1 VSGILDFDSKIL
13 RHILKKYGIK
23 GAWISLLATHL
34 NEKDSFKYIL
44 TQPEFLNAKIF
55 PRDLLQGLS
64 VGEIGVLYEYSVTF
78 NNSRSRK
85 SNGQFFTPDDVAQ
98 FMASFSKKFS
108 NGIWLDPCSGIGNL
122 SWHLVA
128 IQDQPEEFLINNL
141 ILSDKDELALFI
153 ARTLMTISYQKN
165 HENLFNEIKR
175 NFICFDF
182 LSVADKGELVLFD
195 PVDNLSEIPKHD
207 FVIVNPPYLALR
219 SDKRFETAK
228 ASDLYAY
235 FMENIIKTSKGFISI
250 TPQSF
255 TNAKKFESLRKLILD
270 KFNNLTIF
278 NFDNVPANIFKGIKF
293 GSKNTNKANSI
304 RVAITIAVPGEGK
317 QRITSLLR
325 WRSSE
330 RDFLFKNIENF
341 LSGVVLT
348 KDFFPKVSK
357 EYENLYNSL
366 DKSRTLSNLI
376 CSEQTRFPLYIPSS
390 PRYFIVALKKRVKRG
405 SLKQVYFR
413 NERDRDYAYLLINSS
428 FTYWWWRVRDG
439 GMTLSL
445 ETIRSIPLIEFELN
459 KKLIN
464 DLETSEST
472 NKVFKKNAGVKQFNV
487 KHSQELQVTLN
498 NKLTPK
504 YSKILTELHENS
516 EFTKLIENGN
526 K

>member
-1 VSGILDFDSKIL
+1 
-13 RHILKKYGIK
+13 
-23 GAWISLLATHL
+23 
-34 NEKDSFKYIL
+34 
-44 TQPEFLNAKIF
+44 LNAKIF

-64 VGEIGVLYEYSVTF
+64 VGEISVLYEYSVTF

-108 NGIWLDPCSGIGNL
+108 NGTWLDPCSGIGNL

-128 IQDQPEEFLINNL
+128 MQDQPEEFLINNL

-165 HENLFNEIKR
+165 HENLFNDIKR

-182 LSVADKGELVLFD
+182 LSVADKGEMVLFD
-195 PVDNLSEIPKHD
+195 PVDKLSEIPKHD
-207 FVIVNPPYLALR
+207 FVIVNPPYLALKA
-219 SDKRFETAK
+219 DERFETAK

-325 WRSSE
+325 WRSIE
-330 RDFLFKNIENF
+330 REFLFANIESF
-341 LSGVVLT
+341 LSEVALT
-348 KDFFPKVSK
+348 KEFFPKVSK
-357 EYENLYNSL
+357 HYETLYNGIS
-366 DKSRTLSNLI
+366 KTKTLSKLI
-376 CSEQTRFPLYIPSS
+376 TTKKTSFPLYIPSS
-390 PRYFIVALKKRVKRG
+390 PRYFIVALKKRVKRA
-405 SLKQVYFR
+405 SMKQLYFR
-413 NERDRDYAYLLINSS
+413 SEDDRDYAYLLINSS
-428 FTYWWWRVRDG
+428 FAYWWWRVRDG

-445 ETIRSIPLIEFELN
+445 ETILSIPLLDFKLDKHLIQEL
-459 KKLIN
+459 
-464 DLETSEST
+464 EESEIT
-472 NKVFKKNAGVKQFNV
+472 NKVFKKNAGVKQYNV
-487 KHSQELQVTLN
+487 KHSQKLQLKLN
-498 NKLTPK
+498 KKLLPN
-504 YSKILTELHENS
+504 YASLLSQLHENS
-516 EFTKLIENGN
+516 EFTRLI
-526 K
+526 KK

>member
-13 RHILKKYGIK
+13 RHLIKKYGID
-23 GAWISLLATHL
+23 GTWISLLATHI
-34 NEKDSFKYIL
+34 NQKDSFKYIL
-44 TQPEFLNAKIF
+44 NQTEFLNAKIF
-55 PRDLLQGLS
+55 PRDLLEGLS

-98 FMASFSKKFS
+98 FMASFSKKFPQ
-108 NGIWLDPCSGIGNL
+108 GTWLDPCSGIGNL
-122 SWHLVA
+122 SWHLLA
-128 IQDQPEEFLINNL
+128 IQENPEEFLINNL

-182 LSVADKGELVLFD
+182 LSVADDGELVLFE
-195 PVDNLSEIPKHD
+195 PVDKLSEIPKHD
-207 FVIVNPPYLALR
+207 FVIVNPPYLALKA
-219 SDKRFETAK
+219 DNRFETAK

-255 TNAKKFESLRKLILD
+255 TNANKFESLRKLILD

-293 GSKNTNKANSI
+293 GSNNTNKANSI
-304 RVAITIAVPGEGK
+304 RAAITIAIPGEGK

-330 RDFLFKNIENF
+330 REFLFANIENF
-341 LSGVVLT
+341 LSDVILT
-348 KDFFPKVSK
+348 KGYFPKVSK
-357 EYENLYNSL
+357 HYENLYNDL
-366 DKSRTLSNLI
+366 DKSRTLSELI
-376 CSEQTRFPLYIPSS
+376 CTKQTRFTLYIPSS

-413 NERDRDYAYLLINSS
+413 NEKDRDYAYLLINSS
-428 FTYWWWRVRDG
+428 FAYWWWRVRDG

-445 ETIRSIPLIEFELN
+445 ETIRCIPLIEFKLDE
-459 KKLIN
+459 KLIN

-472 NKVFKKNAGVKQFNV
+472 NKVFKKNAGVKQYNV
-487 KHSQELQVTLN
+487 KHSHGLLVRLN
-498 NKLTPK
+498 DKLIPK
-504 YSKILTELHENS
+504 YSKILTQLHENS
-516 EFTKLIENGN
+516 EFSRLI

>member
-1 VSGILDFDSKIL
+1 MSGILDFDSKIL
-13 RHILKKYGIK
+13 RHLLKKYGLHK
-23 GAWISLLATHL
+23 AWVSLLATHL
-34 NEKDSFKYIL
+34 NGKDAFKYIL
-44 TQPEFLNAKIF
+44 NQPEFLDTKIF
-55 PRDLLQGLS
+55 PRDLLQGLT
-64 VGEIGVLYEYSVTF
+64 VGEIGVLYEYSVTYH
-78 NNSRSRK
+78 NSRSRK

-98 FMASFSKKFS
+98 FMAGFSNKFS
-108 NGIWLDPCSGIGNL
+108 HGTWLDPCSGIGNL

-141 ILSDKDELALFI
+141 ILSDKDELALLI

-165 HENLFNEIKR
+165 HEYLFNDIKG

-207 FVIVNPPYLALR
+207 FVIVNPPYLALKA
-219 SDKRFETAK
+219 DERFETAK

-255 TNAKKFESLRKLILD
+255 TNAKKFESLRKLLLD

-278 NFDNVPANIFKGIKF
+278 NFDNVPANVFKGIKF
-293 GSKNTNKANSI
+293 GSKNSNRANSI

-330 RDFLFKNIENF
+330 REFLFANIENF
-341 LSGVVLT
+341 LSGVILT

-357 EYENLYNSL
+357 EYENLYSNL
-366 DKSRTLSNLI
+366 DKSRTLSRLI

-413 NERDRDYAYLLINSS
+413 SEKDRDYAYLLINSS

-445 ETIRSIPLIEFELN
+445 ETILSIPLLDFKLDKGLIREL
-459 KKLIN
+459 
-464 DLETSEST
+464 EESEIT

-487 KHSQELQVTLN
+487 KHSQKLQLKLN
-498 NKLTPK
+498 KKLSPNHA
-504 YSKILTELHENS
+504 SLLSQLHENS
-516 EFTKLIENGN
+516 EFTRLI
-526 K
+526 KY

>member
-1 VSGILDFDSKIL
+1 MSGILDFDSKIL
-13 RHILKKYGIK
+13 RHILKKYGIH
-23 GAWISLLATHL
+23 GTWISLLATHL
-34 NEKDSFKYIL
+34 NGKDSFKYIL

-108 NGIWLDPCSGIGNL
+108 NGTWLDPCSGIGNL

-128 IQDQPEEFLINNL
+128 MQDQPEEFLINNL

-165 HENLFNEIKR
+165 HENLFNDIKR

-182 LSVADKGELVLFD
+182 LSVADKGEMVLFD
-195 PVDNLSEIPKHD
+195 PVDKLSEIPKHD
-207 FVIVNPPYLALR
+207 FVIVNPPYLALKA
-219 SDKRFETAK
+219 DERFETAK

-325 WRSSE
+325 WRSIE
-330 RDFLFKNIENF
+330 REFLFANIESF
-341 LSGVVLT
+341 LSEVALT
-348 KDFFPKVSK
+348 KEFFPKVSK
-357 EYENLYNSL
+357 HYETLYNGIS
-366 DKSRTLSNLI
+366 KTKTLSKLI
-376 CSEQTRFPLYIPSS
+376 TTKKTSFPLYIPSS
-390 PRYFIVALKKRVKRG
+390 PRYFIVALKKRVKRA
-405 SLKQVYFR
+405 SMKQLYFR
-413 NERDRDYAYLLINSS
+413 SEDDRDYAYLLINSS
-428 FTYWWWRVRDG
+428 FAYWWWRVRDG

-445 ETIRSIPLIEFELN
+445 ETILSIPLLDFKLDKDLIQEL
-459 KKLIN
+459 
-464 DLETSEST
+464 EESEIT
-472 NKVFKKNAGVKQFNV
+472 NKVFKKNAGVKQYNV
-487 KHSQELQVTLN
+487 KHSQKLQLKLN
-498 NKLTPK
+498 KKLSPNFA
-504 YSKILTELHENS
+504 SLLSQLHENS
-516 EFTKLIENGN
+516 EFTRLI
-526 K
+526 KK